1 MTLALRSVQR
11 RSLPYPFM
19 HEWVRSTTQRLRLAD
34 VGQWMEPWRISG
46 PACSPDVPARA
57 SFPALAARPGL
68 VAAETLCEPT
78 GVPGARPRFA
88 VLGLL
93 LQEGAEDL
101 GESLWF
107 FQEG

>member
-1 MTLALRSVQR
+1 MWAGSWPLRVPGNR
-11 RSLPYPFM
+11 CRL
-19 HEWVRSTTQRLRLAD
+19 RLSTTQRLRLAE

-46 PACSPDVPARA
+46 PACSPDILARA
-57 SFPALAARPGL
+57 SFRHRPPGPVWWPLLDPA
-68 VAAETLCEPT
+68 

-93 LQEGAEDL
+93 LQEGTEDL
-101 GESLWF
+101 GESFWF